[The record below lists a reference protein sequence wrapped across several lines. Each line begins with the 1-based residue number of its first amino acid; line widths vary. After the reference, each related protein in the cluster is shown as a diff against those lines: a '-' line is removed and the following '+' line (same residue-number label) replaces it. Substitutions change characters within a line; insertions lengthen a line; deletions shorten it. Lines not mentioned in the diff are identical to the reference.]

1 MDVHKLAKTGN
12 VKGIRETVSN
22 KRIILSLDEERG
34 WSPLHYAA
42 NSSKTK
48 VVKIILDAGVTPNI
62 KSVPP
67 QGEVQSDWNLALEKN
82 DHAKDP
88 IVYPMDVADG
98 PNRLKILNNLKEKGG
113 KFYGNDMTLQQAVQM
128 EDIDEI
134 ETLLEDE
141 ETKINARDGRGWMS
155 IHYAVELNNKDI
167 CELLF
172 EYKANPNGACHDGQ
186 LNPYEIASDNEYD
199 ELLMYLKSK
208 GCLKNPN
215 RNHKKQH
222 KIVSTTRVG
231 VSKNP
236 REYKSMQFQEVKEAP
251 KSLWGKMTES
261 KADREAR
268 DTASKKEHEER
279 SLRIKE
285 ASDKIKED
293 EERIK
298 RSRVIKWKWG
308 EDPFACKGDSI
319 TYDSPCES
327 YTYFMDIVGY
337 SKKSTVMQKK
347 VMDDLIAIVKGTQSY
362 QQAQRQGKL
371 IILPT
376 GDGMAL
382 VFFNSVHAAFKCAVD
397 VGKKCYKSADIGLRN
412 GLYTGP
418 VVPVKDI
425 NNNPNVSGH
434 GINMAQR
441 CMDAGDNDHI
451 LISSGV
457 YMNVSEMDIPGLKF
471 EDWGPV
477 IVKHGSTVHLYTAY
491 GPGFGRTEF
500 PDWRGTKKAEYK

>member
-1 MDVHKLAKTGN
+1 MIVGAAIQLGTLIVIKKMD
-12 VKGIRETVSN
+12 R
-22 KRIILSLDEERG
+22 
-34 WSPLHYAA
+34 
-42 NSSKTK
+42 
-48 VVKIILDAGVTPNI
+48 
-62 KSVPP
+62 
-67 QGEVQSDWNLALEKN
+67 
-82 DHAKDP
+82 
-88 IVYPMDVADG
+88 
-98 PNRLKILNNLKEKGG
+98 
-113 KFYGNDMTLQQAVQM
+113 TLQQAVQM
-128 EDIDEI
+128 EDIYGVKAILADGSVRINGRDE
-134 ETLLEDE
+134 
-141 ETKINARDGRGWMS
+141 KGWMAL
-155 IHYAVELNNKDI
+155 HYAVALNNKEM

-172 EYKANPNGACHDGQ
+172 EHKANPNGACYDGQ
-186 LNPYEIASDNEYD
+186 LNAYEIASDNKNE
-199 ELLMYLKSK
+199 ELLEYLKSK
-208 GCLKNPN
+208 GCQKNLN
-215 RNHKKQH
+215 RNLNKKASS
-222 KIVSTTRVG
+222 VPVATVDTR
-231 VSKNP
+231 
-236 REYKSMQFQEVKEAP
+236 REKEDKPMEFVQVKKAP
-251 KSLWGKMTES
+251 TSLWGKMTES
-261 KADREAR
+261 KADKQERESTLRRINEEKA
-268 DTASKKEHEER
+268 AQIKKAVA
-279 SLRIKE
+279 E
-285 ASDKIKED
+285 AKKD

-347 VMDDLIAIVKGTQSY
+347 VMDDLIAIVKGTQGY

-491 GPGFGRTEF
+491 GSNFGRTEF
-500 PDWRGTKKAEYK
+500 PDWRGTRKAEYK

>member
-1 MDVHKLAKTGN
+1 MG
-12 VKGIRETVSN
+12 S
-22 KRIILSLDEERG
+22 
-34 WSPLHYAA
+34 
-42 NSSKTK
+42 
-48 VVKIILDAGVTPNI
+48 
-62 KSVPP
+62 
-67 QGEVQSDWNLALEKN
+67 
-82 DHAKDP
+82 
-88 IVYPMDVADG
+88 
-98 PNRLKILNNLKEKGG
+98 
-113 KFYGNDMTLQQAVQM
+113 TLQQAVQA
-128 EDIDEI
+128 EDIYGI
-134 ETLLEDE
+134 KALLEDGSV
-141 ETKINARDGRGWMS
+141 KINGRDEKGWMAL
-155 IHYAVELNNKDI
+155 HYAVALNNKEI

-172 EYKANPNGACHDGQ
+172 ERKANPNGACYDGQ
-186 LNPYEIASDNEYD
+186 LNAYEIASDNKNE
-199 ELLMYLKSK
+199 ELLKYLKSK
-208 GCLKNPN
+208 GCQKNLNRNLKNKPASTPSATVDT
-215 RNHKKQH
+215 RQDKEDEPLKFVKVKK
-222 KIVSTTRVG
+222 
-231 VSKNP
+231 
-236 REYKSMQFQEVKEAP
+236 AP
-251 KSLWGKMTES
+251 TSLWGKMTES
-261 KADREAR
+261 KADKQEREEAL
-268 DTASKKEHEER
+268 KKEREEK
-279 SLRIKE
+279 SARIKKAAKE
-285 ASDKIKED
+285 AKKD

-337 SKKSTVMQKK
+337 SKKSTPMQKK
-347 VMDDLIAIVKGTQSY
+347 VMDDLIAIVKGTQGY
-362 QQAQRQGKL
+362 RQAQRQGKL

-397 VGKKCYKSADIGLRN
+397 VGKKCYKSKDIGLRN

-418 VVPVKDI
+418 VVPVRDI

-451 LISSGV
+451 LISNGV

-477 IVKHGSTVHLYTAY
+477 VVKHGSTVHLHTAY
-491 GPGFGRTEF
+491 GSNFGRTEF

>member
-1 MDVHKLAKTGN
+1 MG
-12 VKGIRETVSN
+12 S
-22 KRIILSLDEERG
+22 
-34 WSPLHYAA
+34 
-42 NSSKTK
+42 
-48 VVKIILDAGVTPNI
+48 
-62 KSVPP
+62 
-67 QGEVQSDWNLALEKN
+67 
-82 DHAKDP
+82 
-88 IVYPMDVADG
+88 
-98 PNRLKILNNLKEKGG
+98 
-113 KFYGNDMTLQQAVQM
+113 TLQQAVQA
-128 EDIDEI
+128 EDIYGI
-134 ETLLEDE
+134 KALLEDGSV
-141 ETKINARDGRGWMS
+141 KINGRDEKGWMAL
-155 IHYAVELNNKDI
+155 HYAVALNNKEI

-172 EYKANPNGACHDGQ
+172 ERKANPNGACYDGQ
-186 LNPYEIASDNEYD
+186 LNAYEIASDNKNE
-199 ELLMYLKSK
+199 ELLKYLKSK
-208 GCLKNPN
+208 GCQRNLN
-215 RNHKKQH
+215 RNLKEKPASTPSATVDTRQDKEDEPLKFVKVKK
-222 KIVSTTRVG
+222 
-231 VSKNP
+231 
-236 REYKSMQFQEVKEAP
+236 AP
-251 KSLWGKMTES
+251 TSLWGKMTES
-261 KADREAR
+261 KADKQEREEAL
-268 DTASKKEHEER
+268 KKEREEK
-279 SLRIKE
+279 SARIKKAAEE
-285 ASDKIKED
+285 AKKD

-337 SKKSTVMQKK
+337 SKKSTPMQKK
-347 VMDDLIAIVKGTQSY
+347 VMDDLIAIVKGTQGY

-397 VGKKCYKSADIGLRN
+397 VGKKCYKSKDIGLRN

-418 VVPVKDI
+418 VVPVRDI

-451 LISSGV
+451 LISNGV

-477 IVKHGSTVHLYTAY
+477 VVKHGSTVHLHTAF
-491 GPGFGRTEF
+491 GSNFGRTEF

>member
-1 MDVHKLAKTGN
+1 VDLHSFAKNGN
-12 VKGIRETVSN
+12 IKGIKQALAN
-22 KRIILSLDEERG
+22 KKAILSLDEELG

-42 NSSKTK
+42 NFSKAK
-48 VVKIILDAGVTPNI
+48 VVQIILNAGVNPNI
-62 KSVPP
+62 KSAPP
-67 QGEVQSDWNLALEKN
+67 QGEKQSDWNLALKKN
-82 DHAKDP
+82 EHAKDP

-98 PNRLKILNNLKEKGG
+98 PNRLKIVTNLKEKGG
-113 KFYGNDMTLQQAVQM
+113 TFYGNDLDLHQAIQM

-141 ETKINARDGRGWMS
+141 SIKVNGRDGRGWMAL
-155 IHYAVELNNKDI
+155 HYAVEQNNKEI

-172 EYKANPNGACHDGQ
+172 EHKANPNGSCHDGQ
-186 LNPYEIASDNEYD
+186 LNAYEIANDNNHE
-199 ELLMYLKSK
+199 ELLKYLKSK

-215 RNHKKQH
+215 RNKAKQH
-222 KIVSTTRVG
+222 KMESSTKVG
-231 VSKNP
+231 VAKDP
-236 REYKSMQFQEVKEAP
+236 RKYKSIDFKEVKQAP

-268 DTASKKEHEER
+268 EAASQKEHEER
-279 SLRIKE
+279 SARIKE

-298 RSRVIKWKWG
+298 KSRVIKWKRG
-308 EDPFACKGDSI
+308 EDPFRCKGDSI

-327 YTYFMDIVGY
+327 HTYFMDIVGY
-337 SKKSTVMQKK
+337 SKKSTAMQKK
-347 VMDDLIAIVKGTQSY
+347 VMDDLIAIVKGTQEY

-397 VGKKCYKSADIGLRN
+397 VGRKCYKSTDIGLRN

-451 LISSGV
+451 LISNGV
-457 YMNVSEMDIPGLKF
+457 YMNVSEMDVPGLKF
-471 EDWGPV
+471 EDWGQV
-477 IVKHGSTVHLYTAY
+477 FVKHGTTVHLHTAY

>member
-1 MDVHKLAKTGN
+1 MG
-12 VKGIRETVSN
+12 S
-22 KRIILSLDEERG
+22 
-34 WSPLHYAA
+34 
-42 NSSKTK
+42 
-48 VVKIILDAGVTPNI
+48 
-62 KSVPP
+62 
-67 QGEVQSDWNLALEKN
+67 
-82 DHAKDP
+82 
-88 IVYPMDVADG
+88 
-98 PNRLKILNNLKEKGG
+98 
-113 KFYGNDMTLQQAVQM
+113 TLQQAVQA
-128 EDIDEI
+128 EDIYGI
-134 ETLLEDE
+134 KALLEDGSV
-141 ETKINARDGRGWMS
+141 KINGRDEKGWMAL
-155 IHYAVELNNKDI
+155 HYAVALNNKEI

-172 EYKANPNGACHDGQ
+172 ERKANPNGACYDGQ
-186 LNPYEIASDNEYD
+186 LNAYEIASDNKNE
-199 ELLMYLKSK
+199 ELLKYLKSK
-208 GCLKNPN
+208 GCQRNLN
-215 RNHKKQH
+215 RNLKEKPASTPSATVDTRQDKEDEPLKFVKVKK
-222 KIVSTTRVG
+222 
-231 VSKNP
+231 
-236 REYKSMQFQEVKEAP
+236 AP
-251 KSLWGKMTES
+251 TSLWGKMTES
-261 KADREAR
+261 KVDKQEREEAL
-268 DTASKKEHEER
+268 KKEREEK
-279 SLRIKE
+279 SARIKKAAKE
-285 ASDKIKED
+285 AKKD

-337 SKKSTVMQKK
+337 SKKSTPMQKK
-347 VMDDLIAIVKGTQSY
+347 VMDDLIAIVKGTQGY

-397 VGKKCYKSADIGLRN
+397 VGKKCYKSKDIGLRN

-451 LISSGV
+451 LISNGV

-477 IVKHGSTVHLYTAY
+477 VVKHGSTVHLHTAY
-491 GPGFGRTEF
+491 GSNFGRTEF